1 MINRFIKFL
10 SSMKFVVLLL
20 LIFAFSIGYATFIEN
35 DFGTDS
41 AKALIYNTWW
51 FELLLIILGISLI
64 LNMIKHKV
72 FRKEKLA
79 ILTFHLS
86 FILILVGAAI
96 TRYTGYEG
104 MMQINKGE
112 SKNTFISDGVFLQI
126 KVHDKDNQYLLD
138 KNMYLSGIT
147 KKFDHTPILKNLFSN
162 YFLVSN
168 SDLKNN
174 FSISYSDFET
184 NIQDSVSKEISGIIL
199 SSSSNSEKKGTEL
212 SVNEFLHKDIFFG
225 KEVRFKDV
233 NFTVNNIQDSS
244 VNFIFENDRV
254 SCVSDYNISV
264 STMPPT
270 GEPLIFMSGTEFEI
284 KKMSLLTIKGNKYM
298 FGDFSYNQDTVS
310 YSISDNMDNSGNNP
324 NRTIDELV
332 LEVKVGNKTKKVN
345 LRGRKG
351 IPPSFTKF
359 QLEDLYFTLSYG
371 PKYYTLPFHVRLD
384 SAEVDKYPG
393 SENPSSYA
401 SQVTVIDGDNIFPF
415 RIFMNNILNY
425 RGFRFYQSNID
436 TETKNPQWTGL
447 SVNHDWWG
455 TLITYVGY
463 SLMLLGMIL
472 SFFFKKTRFNT
483 LSKKLNKLTKS
494 TLIIL
499 FSLFSFSGFS
509 QSNHNYLDSIE
520 EYKINEGHSE
530 KFERLLIQHDGRVKP
545 ISTFSSEIIRK
556 VSRSEKIYNQTPS
569 QVLLGIICYPEIWSN
584 IPLLKIQNEQL
595 LTELNSKNDLVSFNS
610 LLNDDGIYIYY
621 EETSSAFNKAESE
634 RSKRE
639 KELLKLWERINIFY
653 SLKSTQIENSSLTI
667 FPVKN
672 IQKWTTKS
680 PLKELKIPNEIVDSN
695 RSINGLNLY
704 FDILKFCNDKNN
716 FEAADK
722 LLIIIQ
728 KYQIDNGGDLI
739 PSKWKLDL
747 EIMYNKLNVFHKLFY
762 FYFFSGLM
770 SLILII
776 FQMFYNNKW
785 INKSI
790 RIIKWII
797 ISGIFIHTLGLIARW
812 IISNHAPWTNGYEAM
827 IYTVWATMLAGL
839 IFSRKSDLTLSA
851 TTLVSSMLLLFTWI
865 SYLDPTITN
874 VVPVLNSY
882 WLMIHVSVIVSSYG
896 FLIMG
901 GFLGLLSLILMI
913 FKSNKNKEIINSKI
927 SELTIINEKTLII
940 GLFMLTIGTFLGGVW
955 ANESWGRYWGWD
967 PKETWA
973 LVSILVYAF
982 ILHMRFVPGLQGK
995 YTFNLASVIGVYSVL
1010 MTYFGVNY
1018 LLSGLHS
1025 YAAGDKVSIPMSV
1038 WVSVFI
1044 VFLIIFLSKI
1054 QEYNNKKR
1062 EEATTVLLI
1071 LITLV
1076 LLFYNNSI

>member
-1 MINRFIKFL
+1 
-10 SSMKFVVLLL
+10 
-20 LIFAFSIGYATFIEN
+20 
-35 DFGTDS
+35 
-41 AKALIYNTWW
+41 
-51 FELLLIILGISLI
+51 
-64 LNMIKHKV
+64 
-72 FRKEKLA
+72 
-79 ILTFHLS
+79 
-86 FILILVGAAI
+86 I

-126 KVHDKDNQYLLD
+126 KVHDKDNQYSLD

-184 NIQDSVSKEISGIIL
+184 NLQDSVSKEISGITL

-351 IPPSFTKF
+351 IPPSFAKF

-455 TLITYVGY
+455 TLITYIGY

-747 EIMYNKLNVFHKLFY
+747 EIMYNKLNIFHQLFLL
-762 FYFFSGLM
+762 YFFSGLI
-770 SLILII
+770 SLILLI
-776 FQMFYNNKW
+776 FQMFYNKKW

-797 ISGIFIHTLGLIARW
+797 ISGIFIHTLGLVARW
-812 IISNHAPWTNGYEAM
+812 IISDHAPWTNGYEAM

-982 ILHMRFVPGLQGK
+982 ILHMRFVPGLQAK
-995 YTFNLASVIGVYSVL
+995 HTFNVASVIGVYSVL
-1010 MTYFGVNY
+1010 MTYFGVNH

-1025 YAAGDKVSIPMSV
+1025 YAAGEKLNVSIWMQIPISV
-1038 WVSVFI
+1038 KVSVFI
-1044 VFLIIFLSKI
+1044 VFLIIFLSKM

>member
-184 NIQDSVSKEISGIIL
+184 NIQDSVSKEISGITL

-455 TLITYVGY
+455 TLITYIGY

-1038 WVSVFI
+1038 WVSVLI
-1044 VFLIIFLSKI
+1044 VIIIAILAKLN
-1054 QEYNNKKR
+1054 NNKK
-1062 EEATTVLLI
+1062 
-1071 LITLV
+1071 
-1076 LLFYNNSI
+1076 